1 MNKKMLIT
9 FAIVQIF
16 LIGSLLVIA
25 SSNNESITTDEEI
38 NDTCNG
44 DRDNCDR
51 HCDGIGDCKS
61 QGTLNCDGTGNC
73 IQKRET
79 KDNYEL
85 ECESSG
91 TCTKNTQQNKNCRSG
106 YKCPGSC
113 NN

>member
-16 LIGSLLVIA
+16 LIGSLLLIA

-38 NDTCNG
+38 NDTCTGN
-44 DRDNCDR
+44 RDNCDR
-51 HCDGIGDCKS
+51 QCDDKDNWKS
-61 QGTLNCDGTGNC
+61 QGTSNCDGTGNC

-91 TCTKNTQQNKNCRSG
+91 TCTKNTKQNKNCRSG
-106 YKCPGSC
+106 SKCPGSC